1 MAYSKKAPMKKI
13 YSICLIVFSFV
24 ISTNAQDIHFS
35 QYWTAPQLLNPAN
48 TGKFNGVFRATFNY
62 RNQWFTI
69 PTLNS
74 VAPYQ
79 TYHASIDAPLFREK
93 LGNNGFGIG
102 ASFFNDKAGDGALST
117 NSALISIAYHQS
129 LDRYGNNHLSFG
141 LQAGVVT
148 KQINITDLIFETQLE
163 NYGWNRNL
171 SNGETNFNNK
181 TLIYPDVNVG
191 ARFTSRIR
199 DNIKFN
205 FGAAVNHIAEPRESF
220 LQDEK
225 NKLGRRYTFHTGADI
240 SLGREGYFSIHPTFL
255 FMLQSQARQFNLGLG
270 LNYQLND
277 NIGIFG
283 GGFYRVQDAGI
294 VQVGVDIYN
303 ARIGV
308 SYDINHSGLRYASK
322 AQGALECSVVY
333 IFKAQKDQ
341 DVLYPKY
348 CPKF

>member
-1 MAYSKKAPMKKI
+1 MRKI
-13 YSICLIVFSFV
+13 LLAVAIVVGFSA
-24 ISTNAQDIHFS
+24 SSYAQDIHFS
-35 QYWTAPQLLNPAN
+35 QFWTAPQLLNPAN
-48 TGKFNGVFRATFNY
+48 TGKFNGMFRATFNY

-79 TYHASIDAPLFREK
+79 TYHASIDAPFFTGK
-93 LGNNGFGIG
+93 LGNNGFGAGI
-102 ASFFNDKAGDGALST
+102 AFFNDKAGDGALTT
-117 NSALISIAYHQS
+117 NSALISVAYHQS
-129 LDRYGNNHLSFG
+129 LDRFGNNHLSFG

-148 KQINITDLIFETQLE
+148 KTIRISDLIFSTQLE

-171 SNGETNFNNK
+171 SNGETNFSNK
-181 TLIYPDVNVG
+181 AIIYPDVNLG
-191 ARFTSRIR
+191 ARFTSRIK
-199 DNIKFN
+199 DNIKLN

-220 LQDEK
+220 LGDEK
-225 NKLGRRYTFHTGADI
+225 NKLGRRYTAHAGADI
-240 SLGREGYFSIHPTFL
+240 SFGEDGYFSIHPVFL

-277 NIGIFG
+277 NIALFG

-294 VQVGVDIYN
+294 VQLGVDIYN
-303 ARIGV
+303 ARIGL

-322 AQGALECSVVY
+322 AQGALECSIVY
-333 IFKAQKDQ
+333 IFRAQKDQ